1 MEPIVTRNQK
11 LAEQVAKNLR
21 ERHFDAHVANSIEE
35 ARDIALDL
43 IPVYH
48 VVGWG
53 GSVTIDQI
61 GIKEALKARNTP
73 VIDRSTAKTR
83 EEGAKM
89 MKACLTCD
97 TFLMSANAVSSD
109 GVLVN
114 IDGNGNRVAPL
125 IYGPDSVV
133 VVVGINKIAP
143 DVESA
148 LKRARNVAAPINAQR
163 FDVKTPCKVNG
174 SCADC
179 KCVDSICCQV
189 NFTRICRPKGRI
201 KVIIVTEELGF

>member
-21 ERHFDAHVANSIEE
+21 ERHFDAYVANSIEE

-43 IPVYH
+43 IPVDH

-53 GSVTIDQI
+53 GSVTVDQI

-89 MKACLTCD
+89 MKACLTCG
-97 TFLMSANAVSSD
+97 TFLMSANAVSAD

-163 FDVKTPCKVNG
+163 FDVKTPCKANG
-174 SCADC
+174 SCANC
-179 KCVDSICCQV
+179 KCIDSICCQV

>member
-1 MEPIVTRNQK
+1 MEVIKVRNQK
-11 LAEQVAKNLR
+11 LAEEVAKNLR
-21 ERHFDAHVANSIEE
+21 TRHFEAYVANSVDE
-35 ARDIALDL
+35 ARDIALGL
-43 IPVYH
+43 IPKDH

-53 GSVTIDQI
+53 GSVSVDQI
-61 GIKEALKARNTP
+61 GIKGALKSRGTP
-73 VIDRSTAKTR
+73 VIDRSVAKDR
-83 EEGAKM
+83 AEGVKM
-89 MKACLTCD
+89 MKACLTCG
-97 TFLMSANAVSSD
+97 TFLMSANAVSAD

-133 VVVGINKIAP
+133 VVVGTNKIAP
-143 DVESA
+143 DIESA
-148 LKRARNVAAPINAQR
+148 LKRARNVAAPVNAQR

-174 SCADC
+174 SCANC
-179 KCVDSICCQV
+179 KSPDSICCNV

>member
-1 MEPIVTRNQK
+1 MEVIKTRNQK
-11 LAEQVAKNLR
+11 LAEEVAKNLR
-21 ERHFDAHVANSIEE
+21 TRHFEAYVANSIDE
-35 ARDIALDL
+35 ARDIALEL
-43 IPVYH
+43 IPADH

-53 GSVTIDQI
+53 GSVSVDQI
-61 GIKEALKARNTP
+61 GIKDALKSRGTP
-73 VIDRSTAKTR
+73 VIDRSTAR
-83 EEGAKM
+83 DRAEGM
-89 MKACLTCD
+89 QIMKACLTCG
-97 TFLMSANAVSSD
+97 TFLMSANAVSAD

-133 VVVGINKIAP
+133 VVVGTNKIAP

-148 LKRARNVAAPINAQR
+148 LKRARNVAAPVNAQR

-174 SCADC
+174 SCANC
-179 KCVDSICCQV
+179 KCVDSICCNV
-189 NFTRICRPKGRI
+189 NFTRICRPAGRV